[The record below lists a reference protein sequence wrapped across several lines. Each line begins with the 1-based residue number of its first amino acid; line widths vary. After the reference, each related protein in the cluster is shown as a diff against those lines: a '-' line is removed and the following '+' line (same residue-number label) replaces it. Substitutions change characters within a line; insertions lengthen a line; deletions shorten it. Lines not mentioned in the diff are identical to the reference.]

1 MNDISRNL
9 RRASSAVAGFGLGG
23 LIFAAVFARP
33 QLWETPFFLTGRL
46 PIAGVM
52 FYGGIAACRSAPR
65 AGADDTRPPAPPVA
79 RFLRLQLM
87 GVVGVGLTGAAI
99 LLVAIGGSLALLALI
114 VAAALYLV
122 IFS

>member
-9 RRASSAVAGFGLGG
+9 RRASIAVAGFGLGG

-33 QLWETPFFLTGRL
+33 QLWETPFFLTGWL

-65 AGADDTRPPAPPVA
+65 REPTTRGHQ
-79 RFLRLQLM
+79 LRPWH
-87 GVVGVGLTGAAI
+87 VSCACN
-99 LLVAIGGSLALLALI
+99 
-114 VAAALYLV
+114 
-122 IFS
+122 